1 MLTNKNNLNLAMQV
15 WLINDSYDYV
25 SDPKYISATSLLKPV
40 RQIIL
45 EKRLEGSPDGDIS
58 DMITSKYGTSIHSG
72 IEEAW
77 TNPKLPDNLAKLGIN
92 KATIDRIKI
101 NPKEPKEEDINIYL
115 EKRSTRKINGW
126 TVGGKFD
133 LVIDGKLY
141 DNKSTSTWS
150 YIYGS
155 RVDDY
160 TKQLSIYRW
169 LNSDLVT
176 DDSFTINYIFTDW
189 SQTKA
194 IQQKDYP
201 QCRIISKDY
210 PLMELADIE
219 WYIKDKLAKVDQ
231 YIDANEVDIPEC
243 TDEEL
248 WREPPKFKYYKDPT
262 KLTKA
267 TKVFESQ
274 LEANAYCLEK
284 GTGIVIPVSGSVRRC
299 AYCRC
304 FNQCSQKNR
313 YLEDGS
319 LKC

>member
-25 SDPKYISATSLLKPV
+25 SDPKYISATSLLKSV

-77 TNPKLPDNLAKLGIN
+77 TNSKLPDNLRKLGIN
-92 KATIDRIKI
+92 EATIDRIKI
-101 NPKEPKEEDINIYL
+101 NPTKPKEGDINIFL

-169 LNSDLVT
+169 LNTDLVT
-176 DDSFTINYIFTDW
+176 DDHFTINYIFTDW

-194 IQQKDYP
+194 LQQKDYP

-210 PLMELADIE
+210 ELMELADIE
-219 WYIKDKLAKVDQ
+219 RYIKNKLNKVDK
-231 YIDANEVDIPEC
+231 YINSEEAEIPEC

-262 KLTKA
+262 KLAKA

-284 GTGIVIPVSGSVRRC
+284 GTGIIIPVSGSVRRC

>member
-77 TNPKLPDNLAKLGIN
+77 TNSKLPDNLRKLGIN
-92 KATIDRIKI
+92 DATIDRIKI
-101 NPKEPKEEDINIYL
+101 NPTEPKEGDINIFL

-133 LVIDGKLY
+133 LIIDGKLY

-169 LNSDLVT
+169 LNTDLVT
-176 DDSFTINYIFTDW
+176 DDHFTINYIFTDW

-194 IQQKDYP
+194 LQQKDYP

-210 PLMELADIE
+210 ELMELADIE
-219 WYIKDKLAKVDQ
+219 RYIKNKLDKVDK
-231 YIDANEVDIPEC
+231 YINAEEAEIPEC

-262 KLTKA
+262 KLAKA

>member
-77 TNPKLPDNLAKLGIN
+77 TNSKLSDNLRKLGIN
-92 KATIDRIKI
+92 EATIDRIKI
-101 NPKEPKEEDINIYL
+101 NPTEPKEGDINIFL

-155 RVDDY
+155 RVEDY

-169 LNSDLVT
+169 LNTDLVT
-176 DDSFTINYIFTDW
+176 DDHFTINYIFTDW

-194 IQQKDYP
+194 LQQKDYP

-210 PLMELADIE
+210 ELMELADIE
-219 WYIKDKLAKVDQ
+219 RYIKNKLDKVDK
-231 YIDANEVDIPEC
+231 YINAEETEIPEC

-262 KLTKA
+262 KLAKA

>member
-77 TNPKLPDNLAKLGIN
+77 TNSKLPDNLRKLGIN

-101 NPKEPKEEDINIYL
+101 NPTEPKEGDINIFL

-133 LVIDGKLY
+133 LIIDGKLY

-169 LNSDLVT
+169 LNTDLVT
-176 DDSFTINYIFTDW
+176 DDHFTINYIFTDW

-194 IQQKDYP
+194 LQQKDYP

-210 PLMELADIE
+210 ELMELADIE
-219 WYIKDKLAKVDQ
+219 RYIKNKLDKVDK
-231 YIDANEVDIPEC
+231 YINAEETEIPEC

-262 KLTKA
+262 KLAKA

>member
-77 TNPKLPDNLAKLGIN
+77 TSPKLPDNLRKLGLN
-92 KATIDRIKI
+92 EATIDRIKI
-101 NPKEPKEEDINIYL
+101 NPSEPKEGDINIFL

-155 RVDDY
+155 RVEDY

-169 LNSDLVT
+169 LNTDLVI
-176 DDSFTINYIFTDW
+176 DDHFTINYIFTDW

-194 IQQKDYP
+194 LQQKDYP

-210 PLMELADIE
+210 ELMELADIE
-219 WYIKDKLAKVDQ
+219 RYIKNKLDKVDK
-231 YIDANEVDIPEC
+231 YINAEETEIPEC

-262 KLTKA
+262 KLAKA

>member
-77 TNPKLPDNLAKLGIN
+77 TNSKLPDNLRKLGIN
-92 KATIDRIKI
+92 EATIDRIKI
-101 NPKEPKEEDINIYL
+101 NPTEPKEGDINIFL

-126 TVGGKFD
+126 TIGGKFD

-169 LNSDLVT
+169 LNTDLVT
-176 DDSFTINYIFTDW
+176 DDHFTINYIFTDW

-194 IQQKDYP
+194 LQQKDYP

-210 PLMELADIE
+210 ELMELADIE
-219 WYIKDKLAKVDQ
+219 RYIKNKL
-231 YIDANEVDIPEC
+231 NEVDKYINAEETEIPEC

-262 KLTKA
+262 KLAKA

>member
-1 MLTNKNNLNLAMQV
+1 MLTNKNNLNLSMQV

-77 TNPKLPDNLAKLGIN
+77 TSPKLPDNLRKLGLN
-92 KATIDRIKI
+92 EATIDRIKI
-101 NPKEPKEEDINIYL
+101 NPAEPKEGDINIFL

-133 LVIDGKLY
+133 LIIDGKLY

-169 LNSDLVT
+169 LNTDLVT
-176 DDSFTINYIFTDW
+176 DDHFTINYIFTDW

-194 IQQKDYP
+194 LQQKDYP

-210 PLMELADIE
+210 ELMELADIE
-219 WYIKDKLAKVDQ
+219 RYIKNKLDKVDK
-231 YIDANEVDIPEC
+231 YINAEETEIPEC

-262 KLTKA
+262 KLAKA

>member
-77 TNPKLPDNLAKLGIN
+77 TSPNLPDNLRKLGIN
-92 KATIDRIKI
+92 ETTIERIKI
-101 NPKEPKEEDINIYL
+101 NPSEPKEGDINIFL

-155 RVDDY
+155 RVEDY

-169 LNSDLVT
+169 LNTDLVT
-176 DDSFTINYIFTDW
+176 DDHFTINYIFTDW

-210 PLMELADIE
+210 ELMELADIE
-219 WYIKDKLAKVDQ
+219 WYIKNKLDKVDK
-231 YIDANEVDIPEC
+231 YINAEEAEIPEC

-262 KLTKA
+262 KLAKA

>member
-77 TNPKLPDNLAKLGIN
+77 TNPKLPDNLRKLGLN
-92 KATIDRIKI
+92 GATIDRIKI

-115 EKRSTRKINGW
+115 ERRSTRKINGW

-133 LVIDGKLY
+133 LIIDGKLY

-155 RVDDY
+155 RVEDY

-176 DDSFTINYIFTDW
+176 DDHFTINYIFTDW

-194 IQQKDYP
+194 LQQKDYP

-219 WYIKDKLAKVDQ
+219 WYIKDKLAKVNQ
-231 YIDANEVDIPEC
+231 YIDADEIDIPEC

>member
-1 MLTNKNNLNLAMQV
+1 MLTNKYNLNIAMQV
-15 WLINDSYDYV
+15 WLVNDSYDYV
-25 SDPKYISATSLLKPV
+25 ADPKYISATSLLKPV
-40 RQIIL
+40 RQVIL
-45 EKRLEGSPDGDIS
+45 EKRLEGTPDGDIS

-77 TNPKLPDNLAKLGIN
+77 LSPKLPNNLRKLGIN
-92 KATIDRIKI
+92 EKTISKVKI
-101 NPKEPKEEDINIYL
+101 NPKEPNEEDINIYL
-115 EKRSTRKINGW
+115 EKRSTRKLGDW
-126 TVGGKFD
+126 TIGGKFD
-133 LVIDGKLY
+133 LVIDGKLF

-155 RVDDY
+155 KVDDY

-169 LNSDLVT
+169 LNKDIIT
-176 DDSFTINYIFTDW
+176 DDDFTINYIFTDW

-194 IQQKDYP
+194 LQQKDYP

-210 PLMELADIE
+210 HLLSLAETERFIKNKLDLLDKYMDAPESEL
-219 WYIKDKLAKVDQ
+219 
-231 YIDANEVDIPEC
+231 PEC

-248 WREPPKFKYYKDPT
+248 WRELPKYKYYKEPT

-267 TKVFESQ
+267 TKVFESK
-274 LEANAYCLEK
+274 LEAEAYCLSK
-284 GTGIVIPVSGSVRRC
+284 GTGIILSVPGSVKRC
-299 AYCRC
+299 SYCRC
-304 FNQCSQKNR
+304 FNQCTQKNR